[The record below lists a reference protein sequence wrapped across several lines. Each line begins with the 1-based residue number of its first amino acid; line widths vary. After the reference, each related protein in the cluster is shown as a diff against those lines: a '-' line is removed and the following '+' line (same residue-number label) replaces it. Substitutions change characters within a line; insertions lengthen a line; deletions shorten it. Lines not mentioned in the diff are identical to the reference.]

1 MSDENNNEGGQVSGG
16 QSGNEMPIG
25 SEAAS
30 GDEAG
35 ETRVI
40 QEGEFLDPLME
51 DMNSPNS
58 GRDLDSVYD
67 IPIKVSAIL
76 GNVRLKVKDVMRMR
90 KGEVVELDRSVGDAI
105 DIWVNNRLVARG
117 EVVVV
122 EDRLGITM
130 TEIIKTDKA
139 QA

>member
-1 MSDENNNEGGQVSGG
+1 MSDDSATESPELQGGDITVPDTETGPV
-16 QSGNEMPIG
+16 ED
-25 SEAAS
+25 
-30 GDEAG
+30 GDY
-35 ETRVI
+35 
-40 QEGEFLDPLME
+40 LDPLME
-51 DMNSPNS
+51 EMDTPNS
-58 GRDLDSVYD
+58 GRDLESVYD

-76 GNVRLKVKDVMRMR
+76 GNARLKVKDVMKMR

-122 EDRLGITM
+122 EEKLGITM

>member
-1 MSDENNNEGGQVSGG
+1 MSDDNGEEQNEEKEAEDVGIPEEGQ
-16 QSGNEMPIG
+16 
-25 SEAAS
+25 
-30 GDEAG
+30 
-35 ETRVI
+35 RVVE
-40 QEGEFLDPLME
+40 QREVEEGEYLDPLME
-51 DMNSPNS
+51 DMDSPNN
-58 GRDLDSVYD
+58 GRDLESVYD

-76 GNVRLKVKDVMRMR
+76 GNARLKVKDVMKMR
-90 KGEVVELDRSVGDAI
+90 RGEVVELDRSVGDAI

-122 EDRLGITM
+122 EERLGITM

>member
-1 MSDENNNEGGQVSGG
+1 MSDDSGAGVPEGEGGDIKVPNSD
-16 QSGNEMPIG
+16 EVMV
-25 SEAAS
+25 
-30 GDEAG
+30 GDG
-35 ETRVI
+35 D
-40 QEGEFLDPLME
+40 FLDPLME
-51 DMNSPNS
+51 EMDSPNS
-58 GRDLDSVYD
+58 GRDLESVYD

-76 GNVRLKVKDVMRMR
+76 GNARLKVKDVMKMR

-122 EDRLGITM
+122 EDKLGITM

>member
-1 MSDENNNEGGQVSGG
+1 MSDDSGAGVPEGEGGDIKAPNSDEV
-16 QSGNEMPIG
+16 MV
-25 SEAAS
+25 
-30 GDEAG
+30 GDG
-35 ETRVI
+35 D
-40 QEGEFLDPLME
+40 FLDPLME
-51 DMNSPNS
+51 EMDSPNS
-58 GRDLDSVYD
+58 GRDLESVYD

-76 GNVRLKVKDVMRMR
+76 GNARLKVKDVMKMR

-122 EDRLGITM
+122 EDKLGITM

>member
-1 MSDENNNEGGQVSGG
+1 MSDDSDAEVPEEGGEIKVPKTEEVSV
-16 QSGNEMPIG
+16 E
-25 SEAAS
+25 E
-30 GDEAG
+30 GDY
-35 ETRVI
+35 
-40 QEGEFLDPLME
+40 LDPLME
-51 DMNSPNS
+51 EMDTPNS
-58 GRDLDSVYD
+58 GRDLESVYD

-76 GNVRLKVKDVMRMR
+76 GNARLKVKDVMKMR

-122 EDRLGITM
+122 EEKLGITM

>member
-1 MSDENNNEGGQVSGG
+1 MSDDSGTGVPEAEGGDIKAPNSDEVTV
-16 QSGNEMPIG
+16 
-25 SEAAS
+25 
-30 GDEAG
+30 GDG
-35 ETRVI
+35 D
-40 QEGEFLDPLME
+40 FLDPLME
-51 DMNSPNS
+51 EMDSPNS
-58 GRDLDSVYD
+58 GRDLESVYD

-76 GNVRLKVKDVMRMR
+76 GNARLKVKDVMKMR

-122 EDRLGITM
+122 EDKLGITM

>member
-1 MSDENNNEGGQVSGG
+1 MSDDSGAELPEAEGGEIEPPTSEVSAV
-16 QSGNEMPIG
+16 E
-25 SEAAS
+25 E
-30 GDEAG
+30 GDY
-35 ETRVI
+35 
-40 QEGEFLDPLME
+40 LDPLME
-51 DMNSPNS
+51 EMEAPNS
-58 GRDLDSVYD
+58 GRDLESVYD

-76 GNVRLKVKDVMRMR
+76 GNARLKVKDVMKMR

-122 EDRLGITM
+122 EEKLGITM